1 MAYELIDEGI
11 GELVGWQHPDDLRE
25 WNRDQRSREL
35 KDKTMSAEE
44 AVTQFVDEGDVIA
57 SGGFGQVRISTPIVH
72 EIIRQGYEDLT
83 QMAKTAEFD
92 ADLLV
97 AANAVSKMDVAY
109 TFALE
114 ARGLSAVGRRR
125 VEEGDIEVVTEGSNA
140 NHQWRFLAGKMG
152 IPFIPVRTNMGTD
165 TFNKSSGKVIEDPF
179 SGDPI
184 NLLPAANPD
193 VAFIHVNKADQYGN
207 AVIDGIT
214 VEDDQLSGAAKRL
227 IITAEEIVDNDEI
240 RDDPDATDIPFFF
253 VDAVVEAPYG
263 SHPAE
268 LPYNYYFDEH
278 HLAEWIEMNQS
289 EEGVEE
295 YLEEYIHSVDSWDE
309 YLEKI
314 GGEEKLAELEAIEK
328 YEQKAEYPWL

>member
-1 MAYELIDEGI
+1 MSYEIIDEGI
-11 GELVGWQHPDDLRE
+11 GELVGWEHPDDLRE
-25 WNRDQRSREL
+25 WNRDERSREL
-35 KDKTMSAEE
+35 KDKTMTAEE
-44 AVTQFVDEGDVIA
+44 AVTEYVDEGDSIA
-57 SGGFGQVRISTPIVH
+57 SGGFGQIRISTPIVH
-72 EIIRQGYEDLT
+72 EIIRQGFEDLRLI
-83 QMAKTAEFD
+83 AKTAEFD

-109 TFALE
+109 SFALE

-125 VEEGDIEVVTEGSNA
+125 VEEGDVEVVTEASNA
-140 NHQWRFLAGKMG
+140 NLQWRFLAGKMG
-152 IPFIPVRTNMGTD
+152 IPFIPVRVNSGTD
-165 TFNKSSGKVIEDPF
+165 TFAKSSGKLIEGPF
-179 SGDPI
+179 TGDPI
-184 NLLPAANPD
+184 NVLPAANPD

-240 RDDPDATDIPFFF
+240 RADPDATDIPFFL

-263 SHPAE
+263 SHPGE
-268 LPYNYYFDEH
+268 LPYNYYYDDH
-278 HLAEWIEMNQS
+278 HLSEWIDMTED

-295 YLEEYIHSVDSWDE
+295 YLEEYVHGVDSWYE

-314 GGEEKLAELEAIEK
+314 GGVEKLMSLERIENYQEK
-328 YEQKAEYPWL
+328 PEYPWL